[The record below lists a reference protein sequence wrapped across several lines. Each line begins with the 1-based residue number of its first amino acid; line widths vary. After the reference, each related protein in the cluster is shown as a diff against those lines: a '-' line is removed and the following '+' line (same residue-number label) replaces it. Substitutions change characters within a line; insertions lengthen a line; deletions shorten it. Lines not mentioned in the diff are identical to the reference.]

1 MKQGRKMRKTLKEL
15 IELVSSIHSDL
26 VVLFG
31 DHLTGTM
38 RLEEWLQVAKN
49 STEENFSKHK
59 ALATLRRF
67 YPFEQEIDRTF
78 YVEWGLESI
87 DSCLKSDSCF
97 EWENAEPSSPVQK
110 KAGTKISQSYF
121 KMHQ

>member
-1 MKQGRKMRKTLKEL
+1 MRKTLKEL